1 VQIYECSEKPDS
13 TYEWAFKS
21 PEAALSDRTGHSVG
35 KHYGGP
41 TWEANDGSAV
51 VGEIKARD
59 PGPTT
64 TAIPWLL
71 LGAKTSSGAGTFANT
86 KFVQRV
92 TTVGGIAPIAGCNA
106 STLKQMARVP
116 YSAEYI
122 FYR

>member
-1 VQIYECSEKPDS
+1 ECSEKPDS
-13 TYEWAFKS
+13 SYEWAFKA
-21 PEAALSDRTGHSVG
+21 PEAALSDRTGHPLG

-59 PGPTT
+59 AGPTP

-71 LGAKTSSGAGTFANT
+71 LGAKTSSGAGTLANT
-86 KFVQRV
+86 KFVQRIA
-92 TTVGGIAPIAGCNA
+92 TVGGIAPIAGCNA
-106 STLKQMARVP
+106 STLKQLARVP